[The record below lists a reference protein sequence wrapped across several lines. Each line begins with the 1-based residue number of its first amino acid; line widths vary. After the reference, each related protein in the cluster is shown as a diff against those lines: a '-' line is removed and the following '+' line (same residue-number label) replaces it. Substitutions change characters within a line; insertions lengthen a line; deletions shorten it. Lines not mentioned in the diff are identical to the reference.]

1 MAGIDYLS
9 CAGCGKRL
17 AYDGEFEFRHGL
29 KSNGNTVGVT
39 CDHCV
44 KKLKNKI
51 LDLQKHDRRRH

>member
-1 MAGIDYLS
+1 MIFKME
-9 CAGCGKRL
+9 CGKRL

-29 KSNGNTVGVT
+29 KSHGGTIGVT